1 MFDLIDEDLFTDALR
16 DVFGILD
23 EQYVRDLASE
33 LLGQL
38 RATFDGAYQTQFL
51 IVERDTGKPMN
62 VNALLKTRY
71 AAEEFLTIVGDQ
83 YEIGILLT
91 NA

>member
-1 MFDLIDEDLFTDALR
+1 MFDLIDEDLFTDALL

-33 LLGQL
+33 LLEQL

-62 VNALLKTRY
+62 VNALLKTRA

-91 NA
+91 DA